1 MAASFVERH
10 CLERNIDNCGNKGQ
24 QDSYCDGATRIT
36 LTDMFDM
43 LKKVKGT
50 PKYWQT
56 VKNELVAKVKQ
67 LGPFHIFYTFSCGE
81 MRWSEVFVSLLKR
94 KGFKVEILEDWDGN
108 DATLLVEGKNSG
120 TISIMTCLIVRMSS
134 LKTIC
139 FL

>member
-1 MAASFVERH
+1 
-10 CLERNIDNCGNKGQ
+10 
-24 QDSYCDGATRIT
+24 
-36 LTDMFDM
+36 MFDM